1 MHQYCCNWELRKSE
15 DRERELALQWP
26 RSFAFVGYN
35 SHISNSLSFVSVS
48 ISKDPCDDALGSG
61 VGGFRDKGLFR
72 FAGCGNLHVLV
83 GRFGNAG
90 GDAVCILERGNV
102 TRSALVS

>member
-1 MHQYCCNWELRKSE
+1 MTRWVPV
-15 DRERELALQWP
+15 LA
-26 RSFAFVGYN
+26 
-35 SHISNSLSFVSVS
+35 
-48 ISKDPCDDALGSG
+48 GS
-61 VGGFRDKGLFR
+61 
-72 FAGCGNLHVLV
+72 AINGCGNLHVLV